1 VAPDNKE
8 EEGQEKVVA
17 ENNAPGDKEGQ
28 VLEEW
33 VKYLELVVNGRSR
46 ISRRYP
52 TKDRLIEYLQSC
64 DVAASITDIL
74 YSFIENEICLL

>member
-52 TKDRLIEYLQSC
+52 TKDCWINI
-64 DVAASITDIL
+64 SILT
-74 YSFIENEICLL
+74 